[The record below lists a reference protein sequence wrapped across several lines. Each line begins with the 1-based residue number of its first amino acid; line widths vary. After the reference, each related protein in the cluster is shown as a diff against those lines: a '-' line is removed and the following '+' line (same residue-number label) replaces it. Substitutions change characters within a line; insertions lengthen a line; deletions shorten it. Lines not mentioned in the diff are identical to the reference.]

1 MQLKQ
6 VKAFMNKV
14 VYYDTGQMNI
24 EGCSIQEFILTA
36 CVLRHDKK
44 RRILLS
50 SRAQRCSLQKF
61 SNNSST

>member
-36 CVLRHDKK
+36 CIFKK
-44 RRILLS
+44 RQEKWILLS
-50 SRAQRCSLQKF
+50 SRTSKH
-61 SNNSST
+61 SM

>member
-44 RRILLS
+44 ADSIIKQS
-50 SRAQRCSLQKF
+50 SKMQLAKIQ
-61 SNNSST
+61 

>member
-36 CVLRHDKK
+36 CVLRYDKK
-44 RRILLS
+44 ADFIIKQGLKT
-50 SRAQRCSLQKF
+50 QYVKTQ
-61 SNNSST
+61 

>member
-44 RRILLS
+44 GGFYYQA
-50 SRAQRCSLQKF
+50 RAQRCCLQKF
-61 SNNSST
+61 NNNSSA